1 MISFSAKDLCTRSCM
16 QIKFF
21 NENPDKRPKP
31 NSNVLFGET
40 FQHKVAE
47 QTKGVIGEE
56 MRGTFIYENICINF
70 SNDIVTKDAIIE
82 VKSVNRDVEDWY
94 LESSLVQCAV
104 YSALLRKTDGNLVT
118 SKFFAD
124 MGNPIVETKVKPNI
138 DYNLR
143 FGDTLYCVEVNDED
157 KIIDFII
164 KKAKHCNTWDEAK
177 IFDAQYKQKEFEI
190 LKDFFKYK
198 LYE

>member
-56 MRGTFIYENICINF
+56 MRGTFIYEDICINF
-70 SNDIVTKDAIIE
+70 SNDIVTEDAIIE

-118 SKFFAD
+118 ANFFAD
-124 MGNPIVETKVKPNI
+124 MGNPIIETKVKPNI
-138 DYNLR
+138 DYNLK

-157 KIIDFII
+157 KIVDFII

-177 IFDAQYKQKEFEI
+177 IFDAQYKQKEFET

>member
-21 NENPDKRPKP
+21 IENPDKRPKP

-56 MRGTFIYENICINF
+56 MRGTFIYEDICINF
-70 SNDIVTKDAIIE
+70 SNDIVTEDAIIE

-118 SKFFAD
+118 AKFFAD

-138 DYNLR
+138 DYNLK

-157 KIIDFII
+157 KIVDFII

-177 IFDAQYKQKEFEI
+177 IFDAQYKQKEFET

>member
-104 YSALLRKTDGNLVT
+104 YSALLRKTNGNLVT

-143 FGDTLYCVEVNDED
+143 FGDTLYCIEVNDED

-177 IFDAQYKQKEFEI
+177 IFDAQYKQKEFET

>member
-47 QTKGVIGEE
+47 QTDGVIGEE
-56 MRGTFIYENICINF
+56 MKGTFIYENICINF
-70 SNDIVTKDAIIE
+70 SNDIVTKNSIIE
-82 VKSVNRDVEDWY
+82 CKSVNREVEDWY
-94 LESSLVQCAV
+94 FESSLLQCAV
-104 YSALLRKTDGNLVT
+104 YSALLRKTDGKLVT

-138 DYNLR
+138 DYKLR

-157 KIIDFII
+157 KIVDFII

-177 IFDAQYKQKEFEI
+177 IFDAQYKQKEFET

>member
-104 YSALLRKTDGNLVT
+104 YSALLRKTNGNLVT

-143 FGDTLYCVEVNDED
+143 FGDTLYCIEVNDED
-157 KIIDFII
+157 KIVDFII

-177 IFDAQYKQKEFEI
+177 IFDAQYKQKEFET

>member
-21 NENPDKRPKP
+21 NEFPEKRPKP
-31 NSNVLFGET
+31 TTNMLYGET
-40 FQHKVAE
+40 FQHKVAQ
-47 QTKGVIGEE
+47 QTKDVIGEE
-56 MRGTFIYENICINF
+56 MRGSFVCDGICINF
-70 SNDIVTKDAIIE
+70 SNDIVTKNSIIE
-82 VKSVNRDVEDWY
+82 VKSVDRKVEDWY
-94 LESSLVQCAV
+94 FQSSLLQCAV

-118 SKFFAD
+118 AKFFAD

-138 DYNLR
+138 DYNLK

-157 KIIDFII
+157 KIVDFII

-177 IFDAQYKQKEFEI
+177 IFDAQYKQKEFET
-190 LKDFFKYK
+190 LKDFFNYK

>member
-16 QIKFF
+16 QIMFF
-21 NENPDKRPKP
+21 NEFPEKRPKP
-31 NSNVLFGET
+31 STNMLYGET
-40 FQHKVAE
+40 FQHKVAQ
-47 QTKGVIGEE
+47 QTRDVIGEE
-56 MRGTFIYENICINF
+56 MRGTFICDDICINF
-70 SNDIVTKDAIIE
+70 SNDIVTKNSIIE

-104 YSALLRKTDGNLVT
+104 YSALLRKTNGNLVT

-143 FGDTLYCVEVNDED
+143 FGDTLYCIEVNDED

-177 IFDAQYKQKEFEI
+177 IFDAQYKQKEFET
-190 LKDFFKYK
+190 LKDFFKYNNIN
-198 LYE
+198 

>member
-47 QTKGVIGEE
+47 QTKRVIGEE

-104 YSALLRKTDGNLVT
+104 YSALLRKTNGNLVT

-143 FGDTLYCVEVNDED
+143 FGDTLYCIEVNDED

-177 IFDAQYKQKEFEI
+177 IFDAQYKQKEFET

>member
-138 DYNLR
+138 DYNLK
-143 FGDTLYCVEVNDED
+143 FGDTLYCIEVNDED

-177 IFDAQYKQKEFEI
+177 IFDAQYKQKEFET